1 MNDASIG
8 KEELKTELL
17 SRFGRDSSLTM
28 RKLREYIPPMIAA
41 NLSTLLLISV
51 DGIVVGNFVGSN
63 ALASVNVFY
72 PITLFIG
79 IISVLV
85 SCGSATAISNSIGS
99 NDFDKIEKM
108 KRATIV
114 MMILSAVFASLV
126 QIPIVSAFIFSYS
139 AEVSAETLDMI
150 KQYGTGIMISTPFGL
165 VSTVGVY
172 QLQISGKMKMLAKL
186 AAMEGIVNL
195 ILDLL
200 FVGVFKMGAAGAGF
214 GT

>member
-8 KEELKTELL
+8 KEKLKTELL

-85 SCGSATAISNSIGS
+85 SCGSATAVSNSIGS
-99 NDFDKIEKM
+99 NDFDKTEK
-108 KRATIV
+108 
-114 MMILSAVFASLV
+114 
-126 QIPIVSAFIFSYS
+126 
-139 AEVSAETLDMI
+139 
-150 KQYGTGIMISTPFGL
+150 
-165 VSTVGVY
+165 
-172 QLQISGKMKMLAKL
+172 
-186 AAMEGIVNL
+186 
-195 ILDLL
+195 
-200 FVGVFKMGAAGAGF
+200 
-214 GT
+214 